1 MVLNLPRHIRF
12 RHENVIICAI
22 IPRFSHDLPTKTF
35 VAPLVEEFKKTWNE
49 GLESYSMISK
59 NMEQVFLSLICLE
72 CDIPASRKL
81 CGFLG

>member
-1 MVLNLPRHIRF
+1 MSDSGVKMLSYVPLF
-12 RHENVIICAI
+12 LG
-22 IPRFSHDLPTKTF
+22 SHMIYQQKTKTF
-35 VAPLVEEFKKTWNE
+35 VAPLVEELKKTWNE